1 MVYYIRERAA
11 FASFAYP
18 APQYGPRC
26 RTRALLRERI
36 FMIKYDYVPEDGKY
50 KFEDLYEIIRLLRSP
65 GGCPWDRVQTHRT
78 LITPMLEEAYEL
90 VAAIEKERDD
100 KLVEELGDVL
110 LQVVFH
116 CVIGEEE
123 GRFGFDDVTDNC
135 ARKMLFRHSHVFGED
150 TAASAADALNNWEK
164 RKTAEKGFDTLDQK
178 LKDIPRNFPALYKA
192 YKAASKIRKAAAA
205 GEVREDG
212 QGTVK
217 PEPERAVDVPD
228 NERDLGELLYL
239 IVREAE
245 KKGIN
250 PEMALRR
257 YVDGEIIGE

>member
-1 MVYYIRERAA
+1 MVYYIREKAA

-18 APQYGPRC
+18 ASKYGHRR
-26 RTRALLRERI
+26 RTRAPLRERAY
-36 FMIKYDYVPEDGKY
+36 MIKYDYVPEDGKY
-50 KFEDLYEIIRLLRSP
+50 KFEDLYEIIKLLRSP

-90 VAAIEKERDD
+90 VDAIEKERDD

-178 LKDIPRNFPALYKA
+178 LKDVPRNFPALYKA

-205 GEVREDG
+205 GEVIEG
-212 QGTVK
+212 GTVNA
-217 PEPERAVDVPD
+217 ESEIDGAIAVPD
-228 NERDLGELLYL
+228 NERDLGELLYR

-257 YVDGEIIGE
+257 YVDREIIGE